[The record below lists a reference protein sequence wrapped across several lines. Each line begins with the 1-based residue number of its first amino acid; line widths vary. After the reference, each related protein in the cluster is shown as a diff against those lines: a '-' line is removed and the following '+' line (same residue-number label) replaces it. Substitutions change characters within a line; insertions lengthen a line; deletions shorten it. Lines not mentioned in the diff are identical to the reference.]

1 MDINIGNRIK
11 YTFPDPDAMTNRTAT
26 GIVESIGEF
35 YVVMITDD
43 NVRIK
48 IHFKNFDAIGL
59 LDQTGK
65 MDLPEAV

>member
-11 YTFPDPDAMTNRTAT
+11 YTFPDPVTMTNRTAT

-48 IHFKNFDAIGL
+48 IHFKNFGAIGL